1 MKKDFLKF
9 FFSECGTERA
19 GKPQVCIG
27 YTFQICGIK
36 KLQNTITIW
45 KRKTKKI
52 VIKNTN
58 NIQVEYNLIYGP
70 LN

>member
-1 MKKDFLKF
+1 MYWLYISNFWYKKNYKIQ
-9 FFSECGTERA
+9 SPYEKE
-19 GKPQVCIG
+19 
-27 YTFQICGIK
+27 
-36 KLQNTITIW
+36 
-45 KRKTKKI
+45 KTKKI